1 MNTRVHA
8 NDKKNMSVSGW
19 VYVCLVHQQRLFSNV
34 ISAYVLNL
42 TSVVPMGVFRCTNGC
57 ISWKYKN
64 SQFDIVITTTMMM
77 LIIMTKRCKQYH
89 YKQLVL
95 FARLKTQLS
104 SFKTA
109 WRKFGGFSCSFLT
122 MPIKLTTQFGFIF
135 YKWPREWCIKGTH
148 AFW

>member
-8 NDKKNMSVSGW
+8 NDKKNMPVSGW
-19 VYVCLVHQQRLFSNV
+19 VYVCLVHQHRLFSNV

-42 TSVVPMGVFRCTNGC
+42 TSVVPMGVFLENIKTLNLILWLRRRWWC
-57 ISWKYKN
+57 W
-64 SQFDIVITTTMMM
+64 M
-77 LIIMTKRCKQYH
+77 LIIMTKRWKQYH

-109 WRKFGGFSCSFLT
+109 WRKFDGFSCSFLT